1 MTKSRI
7 RRIGSGY
14 QASVVWVTRPGTGM
28 PNCHSERHAGRSD
41 GSGRRRHVLPREV
54 SGAVQRIGLPHG
66 QPGGLGLE
74 KSAEAIVA
82 GAALWFHAKGRI
94 FRCREQSGRFDGLY
108 RPTITLPRRGG
119 GATVWRQG
127 GTDLP
132 HSRRLSQLTA
142 STQQRA
148 LAQQLCASTT
158 LKKPPYTASTY
169 GGVGGRGREAPPT
182 RCVSSSDVHSR
193 GASPLWT
200 VMTGTIRLGKGARRE
215 AGSEES

>member
-7 RRIGSGY
+7 RRTGSGY
-14 QASVVWVTRPGTGM
+14 QANVVWVTRPGTGK
-28 PNCHSERHAGRSD
+28 PNGHSEHHAGRSD

-54 SGAVQRIGLPHG
+54 SSAVQSIGLPHG
-66 QPGGLGLE
+66 QPGGMGLE

-82 GAALWFHAKGRI
+82 GAGLWFHAKGRI
-94 FRCREQSGRFDGLY
+94 FRCREQSGRFDELY
-108 RPTITLPRRGG
+108 RPIIALPRRGG
-119 GATVWRQG
+119 GSTVRRQG

-148 LAQQLCASTT
+148 LAQHLCASII

-182 RCVSSSDVHSR
+182 RSNSS
-193 GASPLWT
+193 
-200 VMTGTIRLGKGARRE
+200 
-215 AGSEES
+215 